1 MRKNFD
7 EELLEL
13 GTLLTE
19 MGSAAENAID
29 TVIAS
34 LTDANS
40 EIAEKALAITKNMDQ
55 MERDIENRCLKLL
68 LRQQPVAHDLRT
80 VSAALKMVTDL
91 QRIGD
96 QCANI
101 AEMSHLLASR
111 GGMVKHEEIRTMAQ
125 KAASMVKQSIAAYV
139 THDGGAAAR
148 VVELD
153 DEVDDLFLTVKGEL
167 VELMV
172 KNRSEADQA
181 IDLIIIAKYLER
193 IADHAVNIAQW
204 ATYCVT
210 GEIQPTN

>member
-1 MRKNFD
+1 
-7 EELLEL
+7 
-13 GTLLTE
+13 
-19 MGSAAENAID
+19 
-29 TVIAS
+29 
-34 LTDANS
+34 
-40 EIAEKALAITKNMDQ
+40 
-55 MERDIENRCLKLL
+55 
-68 LRQQPVAHDLRT
+68 
-80 VSAALKMVTDL
+80 
-91 QRIGD
+91 
-96 QCANI
+96 
-101 AEMSHLLASR
+101 
-111 GGMVKHEEIRTMAQ
+111 MAQ
-125 KAASMVKQSIAAYV
+125 KAASMVKQSIAAYG